1 LIISNLGPSPSSQ
14 PSKDVENVNA
24 IQDMGARELT
34 EAIKRRDLSAR
45 EALESHIDQ
54 IQRVNGPINAVVT
67 TDFDRARELAA
78 RADEAT
84 AQGKPTGLLHGL
96 PMTHKD
102 TFNTAGL
109 RTTQGS
115 LALKDTIP
123 ETDDLQIA
131 RLAAAGAIQTGKTN
145 VPEFG
150 AGSHTFNEIFGT
162 TTNPYDTALSA
173 GGSSGGVAAA
183 IAARIQPL
191 GEGSDMGGSL
201 RIPASFCNV
210 VGFRPSYGVIPMPA
224 ETNAWAW
231 LARSGPMARTVDD
244 IALFMEATAGDSDKV
259 LTPNT
264 LSGRDFANLAPNALR
279 GIRIGYSRDFGL
291 GVPVEPAVLE
301 VLDAQ
306 IAVFEQAGAHV
317 EEASIDLRDADLVF
331 DNTRAYDFAT
341 GLGDLVSSRRELIKP
356 EVIWNVEKGWA
367 LNAEDLIAT
376 TAARTRLEIAVQ
388 KFFATFDLFLSP
400 AAQVLPFDASW
411 RYPQAIAG
419 VPATTYLDWMRSA
432 CLISG
437 TSLPALSMPA
447 GFTADGLPVG
457 LQMTANH
464 YKDVALLGYARDFEQ
479 RTSFAERAPQWV
491 AAGLKGQEIR

>member
-1 LIISNLGPSPSSQ
+1 MS
-14 PSKDVENVNA
+14 
-24 IQDMGARELT
+24 AREMT

-45 EALESHIDQ
+45 EALESHIEQ
-54 IQRVNGPINAVVT
+54 IERINGPINAVVT
-67 TDFDRARELAA
+67 TDFERARKLAA
-78 RADEAT
+78 AADEAT
-84 AQGKPTGLLHGL
+84 AQGAPTGLLHGL

-109 RTTQGS
+109 LTTQGS
-115 LALKDTIP
+115 LALKDNVP
-123 ETDDLQIA
+123 ATDDLQIE
-131 RLAAAGAIQTGKTN
+131 RLAAAGAIRTGKTN

-150 AGSHTFNEIFGT
+150 AGSHTFNEVFGT
-162 TTNPYDTALSA
+162 TTNPYDTSLSA

-210 VGFRPSYGVIPMPA
+210 VGFRPSYGVIPLPSA
-224 ETNAWAW
+224 TNSWSW

-244 IALFMEATAGDSDKV
+244 IALFMSATAGDSDKV

-264 LSGRDFANLAPNALR
+264 LTGRDFESLPENALR
-279 GIRIGYSRDFGL
+279 GVRIGYSRDFGL
-291 GVPVEPAVLE
+291 GVPVEPEVLA

-306 IAVFEQAGAHV
+306 IAVFEQAGARV
-317 EEASIDLRDADLVF
+317 EEATIDLRDADLVF
-331 DNTRAYDFAT
+331 GNTRAYDFAT
-341 GLGDLVSSRRELIKP
+341 GLGELVRTKRELIKP

-376 TAARTRLEIAVQ
+376 DAARTRLEIAVQ
-388 KFFATFDLFLSP
+388 AFFGRFDLFLSP

-411 RYPQAIAG
+411 RYPQTIAG
-419 VPATTYLDWMRSA
+419 NPADTYLDWMRSA
-432 CLISG
+432 CLISA
-437 TSLPALSMPA
+437 TSLPVLSMPA
-447 GFTADGLPVG
+447 GFTSTGLPVG

-464 YKDVALLGYARDFEQ
+464 YKDVELLGYAQDFEQ
-479 RTSFAERAPQWV
+479 RTRFAERVPEWIS
-491 AAGLKGQEIR
+491 AGCTA